1 MLNDGL
7 QMIKNEQYLCIQKL
21 LCIELLN
28 SIIGYE
34 EGCRLTFP
42 TIKLGDHQ
50 MNFGKIGEK
59 P

>member
-1 MLNDGL
+1 
-7 QMIKNEQYLCIQKL
+7 MIQNEQYLCIQKL
-21 LCIELLN
+21 LCIELLI
-28 SIIGYE
+28 IIGYE

-42 TIKLGDHQ
+42 AIKLGDHQ